1 MKKLLAYLVSGIA
14 TFIMCWCFLC
24 SCITDPGS
32 ERAPWAFGTAI
43 CFLIALLSAGIGNS
57 LKWDGTKSDED
68 NE

>member
-14 TFIMCWCFLC
+14 TFIMCWCFLL
-24 SCITDPGS
+24 SCITSPGS
-32 ERAPWAFGTAI
+32 ERAPWAFGTALV
-43 CFLIALLSAGIGNS
+43 FLVALISAGYGNS

>member
-1 MKKLLAYLVSGIA
+1 MKKLLAYLVSAVA
-14 TFIMCWCFLC
+14 TFGMCWCFLC
-24 SCITDPGS
+24 SCITAPGE

-43 CFLIALLSAGIGNS
+43 CFLIALLFAGIGNS